1 MLVRL
6 GCVLWL
12 CGLAYPH
19 IMVTLDY
26 PSFADSGLLLEVATC
41 LCCWICCRMSLPA
54 FDTAVPNSG
63 FAIRASLPDFLCPGC
78 RSFGSLYLPV
88 VLTSPFVDAALQA
101 TGSSHPPLLQAAE
114 SSHPPPNYCSDL

>member
-1 MLVRL
+1 MLILDCYRKSLPVFAA
-6 GCVLWL
+6 GCR
-12 CGLAYPH
+12 Y
-19 IMVTLDY
+19 
-26 PSFADSGLLLEVATC
+26 
-41 LCCWICCRMSLPA
+41 LPA

-101 TGSSHPPLLQAAE
+101 TGSSLPLPLQTSLIAISARI
-114 SSHPPPNYCSDL
+114 SRPR

>member
-12 CGLAYPH
+12 CGLTFSH
-19 IMVTLDY
+19 IMSLPV
-26 PSFADSGLLLEVATC
+26 FAVGFAAG
-41 LCCWICCRMSLPA
+41 CRCLPA

-78 RSFGSLYLPV
+78 RSFESLYLPM
-88 VLTSPFVDAALQA
+88 VLMSPFVDAALQA
-101 TGSSHPPLLQAAE
+101 AG